1 MRGKRKGYN
10 DDDDDDEDDEEDG
23 KRETNEEEEEEKEEK
38 EEKEEEEEASVEY
51 LIDIRAS
58 CLLTFIG
65 LKITF
70 FFFIR
75 TSKFDL
81 RLKVLNQKLF

>member
-1 MRGKRKGYN
+1 MRSIARMITNTLYENKSMRYAEMRSSALLDCMSLRLCQKRDQY
-10 DDDDDDEDDEEDG
+10 
-23 KRETNEEEEEEKEEK
+23 T
-38 EEKEEEEEASVEY
+38 
-51 LIDIRAS
+51 
-58 CLLTFIG
+58 
-65 LKITF
+65 